1 MKFRGLARLAFQV
14 LAFSVL
20 AACTAAQT
28 GTPRQTGAPRA
39 YEPEVWQG
47 GKDVVW
53 VPMARERVEKMLD
66 LAKLTPKD
74 FVMDLGS
81 GDGITVIAAAKRGAR
96 AMGVEFNPD
105 LVAYSRR
112 QAERAGVADK
122 TVFVQGDLF
131 EADLSRATVITLFLL
146 DDINLKL
153 RPALLA
159 LKPGTRILSNTF
171 RMGDWEPDASEPAPP
186 SCSNWCRLYLWV
198 VPSPVEGTWRS
209 PQGDLVLKQQYQRI
223 TGTLGSGALAAALLN
238 GRLNGDQ
245 IRFKAG
251 GVEYRGRVKGELIE
265 GTATTDGGIRL
276 WKAARGM

>member
-1 MKFRGLARLAFQV
+1 MKFRPFARQAFRGLAFCA
-14 LAFSVL
+14 L
-20 AACTAAQT
+20 AACA
-28 GTPRQTGAPRA
+28 GTQTGAPRD
-39 YEPEVWQG
+39 YEPEIWQG

-53 VPMARERVEKMLD
+53 LPMAKESVEKMLD
-66 LAKLTPKD
+66 LAKLTPAD

-105 LVAYSRR
+105 LVAFSRR
-112 QAERAGVADK
+112 QAERAGVGDK
-122 TVFVQGDLF
+122 TVFLQGDLF

-146 DDINLKL
+146 EELNLKL

-171 RMGDWEPDASEPAPP
+171 RMGDWEPDASEAAPSGCSHWCWLHLWIVPA
-186 SCSNWCRLYLWV
+186 R
-198 VPSPVEGTWRS
+198 VEGTWRS
-209 PQGDLVLKQQYQRI
+209 PQGELVLRQQHQRV
-223 TGTLGSGALAAALLN
+223 SGALGAGALALPLSE

-251 GVEYRGRVKGELIE
+251 GAEYRARVTGDVIE
-265 GTATTDGGIRL
+265 GSVARDGENRP
-276 WKAARGM
+276 WKAVR

>member
-1 MKFRGLARLAFQV
+1 MKFRDLARLGFQA

-28 GTPRQTGAPRA
+28 GTPPPTGAPRD
-39 YEPEVWQG
+39 YKPEIWQG

-81 GDGITVIAAAKRGAR
+81 GDGITVIAAAKRGTR

-186 SCSNWCRLYLWV
+186 GCSNWCRLYLWV

-209 PQGDLVLKQQYQRI
+209 PQGELVLKQQYQRI

-245 IRFKAG
+245 IRFTAG

-276 WKAARGM
+276 WKAAR